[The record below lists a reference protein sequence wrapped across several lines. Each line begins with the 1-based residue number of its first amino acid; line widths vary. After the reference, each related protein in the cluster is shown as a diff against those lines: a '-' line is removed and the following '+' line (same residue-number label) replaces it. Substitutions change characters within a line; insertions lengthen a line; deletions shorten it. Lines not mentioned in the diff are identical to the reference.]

1 MYIKNG
7 RMEDLEG
14 VGILFYKVK
23 IFNLKVSTMEGCM
36 DTLMEGYGEVS
47 I

>member
-14 VGILFYKVK
+14 CFTTNRKSK
-23 IFNLKVSTMEGCM
+23 SKRDRVSTMEG
-36 DTLMEGYGEVS
+36 
-47 I
+47 